1 MSRMSRI
8 RTLAVTL
15 LASAL
20 AVAPLA
26 AQSTASAS
34 LAVTAK
40 VINPLSLSVT
50 APLDFGSV
58 FAGTP
63 KTITPDA
70 SNGGRFT
77 ISGEAGAAVSVTL
90 QMPTVVTATGGAT
103 IPLSSWTYAYA
114 SSPAMV
120 GATPDNWE
128 WIRRKRNVVLRYHRS
143 SYAIGLKHERA
154 QTTLQSTVGLDLKD
168 YSTHGGSFP
177 INLEGTGCVGAIT
190 VSGLPQRED
199 HELVVSVLQNYL
211 QLRGEDLA
219 LEIHRS

>member
-1 MSRMSRI
+1 MPI
-8 RTLAVTL
+8 GE
-15 LASAL
+15 SA
-20 AVAPLA
+20 
-26 AQSTASAS
+26 
-34 LAVTAK
+34 
-40 VINPLSLSVT
+40 T
-50 APLDFGSV
+50 APLEFRHMKQDGMNIDHDLERIALQEKRLRFKEFNADV
-58 FAGTP
+58 AWALGTAL
-63 KTITPDA
+63 K
-70 SNGGRFT
+70 
-77 ISGEAGAAVSVTL
+77 AAAEELRVI
-90 QMPTVVTATGGAT
+90 VVIDIQLHGF
-103 IPLSSWTYAYA
+103 PLFSY
-114 SSPAMV
+114 AMV